1 MPGPQVHEG
10 MVHRIEVENFKSY
23 KGRQVIGPFMNFTA
37 VVGPNGAGKSNLMD
51 AISFVLGV
59 RSAHLRG
66 SQLKDLIYALDDDDR
81 DDPNR
86 GAHVMLV
93 YIKSSQPAS
102 TYSGMEELQFTRAI
116 TSSGSSQYRING
128 SVVSWD
134 DYNSRLKDIG
144 ILVKARNFLVFQ
156 GDVESIASKSP
167 KELTG
172 LFEQIAGSDELRKEY
187 EAREADK
194 SRAEERTMFAYQKK
208 KNMSS
213 EKKHKKEQKEEAER
227 HLKLQQN
234 LKDKRAEFYL
244 WQLYC
249 IEKEMNAARSA
260 LAASREELQRVQEEQ
275 GDVEKRQREK
285 MRERAVH
292 SKDVLTAEKK
302 VARKA
307 AEIDKKRPE
316 MVKVKEEMRRA
327 EQRLKEDV
335 EKLEKLQALQA
346 RQQEEVARLERS
358 LEDVQG
364 ELADMEG
371 MSQAGGQ
378 QQLHLAQSQLEEYH
392 KRKEEAGS
400 KTFRLRQEKEALD
413 RQQHSDVEAQRSME
427 ASVAQMAGREEQLG
441 VHLEQARA
449 RVERV
454 GKDLAEGREALERLR
469 KEETEMRDR
478 HRRARHRAEAL
489 EQRLEEAEAQLRE
502 LKADRRENERE
513 TRMAETVATM
523 KRLFPGVHG
532 RLSDLCKPTQ
542 RRFNMAVTVVMGKL
556 FDAVAVEDERTAK
569 ECIEYLRAQRLPPMT
584 FIPLQT
590 ARVKAVNER
599 LRSLGG
605 TCKLVLDVIQYPP
618 HRTLSALFLFLL
630 PPHSS
635 GAALVLPTATPL
647 EVAMVYA
654 VGNTLV
660 CDTLDEA
667 RSVAWG
673 AERHKVVALDGTLL
687 AKNGCM
693 TGGTSGGMETRS
705 QRWDEQEVEK
715 LKAARDKVAK
725 ELSEVLSVR
734 ETQSKEQE
742 IAARIAGLERK
753 TQYAEMELKMSEE
766 KVAKAEQELAVMVA
780 EKDRI
785 APEITRL
792 TAAVEARLE
801 QVGAKEQRINEIMDR
816 VFREFSRTVGVAN
829 IREYEENQLQQAQ
842 QLAERRLALAN
853 QIAKLSNQLEYE
865 RRRDSKGPVEALQA
879 SMEQQRQHLE
889 ELTHTGRRL
898 QAALEKARD
907 ELQALK
913 VPVEEAKAQA
923 EAVEAEVQ
931 ALSKAASAL
940 TAKLGKAKRSITAK
954 EAMVVQLHARRGE
967 VLERCEME
975 QVPVRTAAGALVP
988 SVPLTDTQ
996 ATGAAGGSSQAGSSS
1011 AVGSGGGAAA
1021 DFSAGVDE
1029 PLDFSTLPSSLKKA
1043 MTGEER
1049 ERKEAELRKE
1059 MEEVAGELERT
1070 APNLKALEQ
1079 FEALRAK
1086 EREMSEE
1093 FESIRREAKEAV
1105 NAFNHVHQQRY
1116 ERFMA
1121 AFAHVSTCI
1130 NRIYKDLTSSSA
1142 HPLGGTAYLSL
1153 ENEDEPFLHGI
1164 KYTAMPPS
1172 KRFRDME
1179 QLSGGEKTVAAL
1191 ALLFAIHSYRPSPL
1205 FVLDEVDAALDNLNV
1220 AKVAAYI
1227 RAKSRHTAHASDQQ
1241 APDGGAAADASQR
1254 LADGAG
1260 GAGGEAGFQSIV
1272 ISLKDQFYSWADGL
1286 IGVVRD
1292 SEDR

>member
-1 MPGPQVHEG
+1 
-10 MVHRIEVENFKSY
+10 
-23 KGRQVIGPFMNFTA
+23 
-37 VVGPNGAGKSNLMD
+37 MD

-227 HLKLQQN
+227 HLKLQQD

-413 RQQHSDVEAQRSME
+413 RQQQADVEAQRSME
-427 ASVAQMAGREEQLG
+427 ASVAQMAGREEQLSA
-441 VHLEQARA
+441 HLEQARA

-556 FDAVAVEDERTAK
+556 FDAVAVDDERTAK
-569 ECIEYLRAQRLPPMT
+569 ECIE
-584 FIPLQT
+584 
-590 ARVKAVNER
+590 
-599 LRSLGG
+599 
-605 TCKLVLDVIQYPP
+605 
-618 HRTLSALFLFLL
+618 
-630 PPHSS
+630 
-635 GAALVLPTATPL
+635 
-647 EVAMVYA
+647 
-654 VGNTLV
+654 
-660 CDTLDEA
+660 
-667 RSVAWG
+667 
-673 AERHKVVALDGTLL
+673 
-687 AKNGCM
+687 
-693 TGGTSGGMETRS
+693 
-705 QRWDEQEVEK
+705 
-715 LKAARDKVAK
+715 
-725 ELSEVLSVR
+725 
-734 ETQSKEQE
+734 
-742 IAARIAGLERK
+742 
-753 TQYAEMELKMSEE
+753 
-766 KVAKAEQELAVMVA
+766 
-780 EKDRI
+780 
-785 APEITRL
+785 
-792 TAAVEARLE
+792 
-801 QVGAKEQRINEIMDR
+801 
-816 VFREFSRTVGVAN
+816 
-829 IREYEENQLQQAQ
+829 
-842 QLAERRLALAN
+842 
-853 QIAKLSNQLEYE
+853 
-865 RRRDSKGPVEALQA
+865 
-879 SMEQQRQHLE
+879 
-889 ELTHTGRRL
+889 
-898 QAALEKARD
+898 
-907 ELQALK
+907 
-913 VPVEEAKAQA
+913 
-923 EAVEAEVQ
+923 
-931 ALSKAASAL
+931 
-940 TAKLGKAKRSITAK
+940 
-954 EAMVVQLHARRGE
+954 
-967 VLERCEME
+967 
-975 QVPVRTAAGALVP
+975 
-988 SVPLTDTQ
+988 
-996 ATGAAGGSSQAGSSS
+996 
-1011 AVGSGGGAAA
+1011 
-1021 DFSAGVDE
+1021 
-1029 PLDFSTLPSSLKKA
+1029 
-1043 MTGEER
+1043 
-1049 ERKEAELRKE
+1049 
-1059 MEEVAGELERT
+1059 
-1070 APNLKALEQ
+1070 
-1079 FEALRAK
+1079 
-1086 EREMSEE
+1086 
-1093 FESIRREAKEAV
+1093 
-1105 NAFNHVHQQRY
+1105 
-1116 ERFMA
+1116 
-1121 AFAHVSTCI
+1121 
-1130 NRIYKDLTSSSA
+1130 
-1142 HPLGGTAYLSL
+1142 
-1153 ENEDEPFLHGI
+1153 
-1164 KYTAMPPS
+1164 
-1172 KRFRDME
+1172 
-1179 QLSGGEKTVAAL
+1179 
-1191 ALLFAIHSYRPSPL
+1191 
-1205 FVLDEVDAALDNLNV
+1205 
-1220 AKVAAYI
+1220 
-1227 RAKSRHTAHASDQQ
+1227 
-1241 APDGGAAADASQR
+1241 
-1254 LADGAG
+1254 
-1260 GAGGEAGFQSIV
+1260 
-1272 ISLKDQFYSWADGL
+1272 
-1286 IGVVRD
+1286 
-1292 SEDR
+1292 

>member
-1 MPGPQVHEG
+1 
-10 MVHRIEVENFKSY
+10 
-23 KGRQVIGPFMNFTA
+23 
-37 VVGPNGAGKSNLMD
+37 
-51 AISFVLGV
+51 
-59 RSAHLRG
+59 
-66 SQLKDLIYALDDDDR
+66 
-81 DDPNR
+81 
-86 GAHVMLV
+86 
-93 YIKSSQPAS
+93 
-102 TYSGMEELQFTRAI
+102 
-116 TSSGSSQYRING
+116 
-128 SVVSWD
+128 
-134 DYNSRLKDIG
+134 
-144 ILVKARNFLVFQ
+144 
-156 GDVESIASKSP
+156 
-167 KELTG
+167 
-172 LFEQIAGSDELRKEY
+172 
-187 EAREADK
+187 
-194 SRAEERTMFAYQKK
+194 
-208 KNMSS
+208 
-213 EKKHKKEQKEEAER
+213 
-227 HLKLQQN
+227 
-234 LKDKRAEFYL
+234 
-244 WQLYC
+244 
-249 IEKEMNAARSA
+249 
-260 LAASREELQRVQEEQ
+260 
-275 GDVEKRQREK
+275 
-285 MRERAVH
+285 
-292 SKDVLTAEKK
+292 
-302 VARKA
+302 
-307 AEIDKKRPE
+307 
-316 MVKVKEEMRRA
+316 
-327 EQRLKEDV
+327 
-335 EKLEKLQALQA
+335 
-346 RQQEEVARLERS
+346 
-358 LEDVQG
+358 
-364 ELADMEG
+364 
-371 MSQAGGQ
+371 
-378 QQLHLAQSQLEEYH
+378 
-392 KRKEEAGS
+392 
-400 KTFRLRQEKEALD
+400 
-413 RQQHSDVEAQRSME
+413 
-427 ASVAQMAGREEQLG
+427 
-441 VHLEQARA
+441 
-449 RVERV
+449 
-454 GKDLAEGREALERLR
+454 
-469 KEETEMRDR
+469 
-478 HRRARHRAEAL
+478 
-489 EQRLEEAEAQLRE
+489 
-502 LKADRRENERE
+502 
-513 TRMAETVATM
+513 
-523 KRLFPGVHG
+523 
-532 RLSDLCKPTQ
+532 
-542 RRFNMAVTVVMGKL
+542 
-556 FDAVAVEDERTAK
+556 
-569 ECIEYLRAQRLPPMT
+569 
-584 FIPLQT
+584 
-590 ARVKAVNER
+590 
-599 LRSLGG
+599 
-605 TCKLVLDVIQYPP
+605 
-618 HRTLSALFLFLL
+618 
-630 PPHSS
+630 
-635 GAALVLPTATPL
+635 
-647 EVAMVYA
+647 
-654 VGNTLV
+654 
-660 CDTLDEA
+660 
-667 RSVAWG
+667 
-673 AERHKVVALDGTLL
+673 VALDGTLL

-693 TGGTSGGMETRS
+693 TGGTSGGMESRS

-734 ETQSKEQE
+734 EAQSKEQE

-753 TQYAEMELKMSEE
+753 TQYAEMELRMSEE
-766 KVAKAEQELAVMVA
+766 KVTKAEQELAVMAA
-780 EKDRI
+780 EKERI

-792 TAAVEARLE
+792 TTAVEARRE
-801 QVGAKEQRINEIMDR
+801 QVGAKEQRINEITDR
-816 VFREFSRTVGVAN
+816 VFREFSRAVGVAN

-967 VLERCEME
+967 ILERCEME
-975 QVPVRTAAGALVP
+975 QVPVRTAAGVLVP
-988 SVPLTDTQ
+988 TVPLTDTQ
-996 ATGAAGGSSQAGSSS
+996 ATGAGGSSQAGSSS

-1029 PLDFSTLPSSLKKA
+1029 PLDFSALPWGLKKA

-1105 NAFNHVHQQRY
+1105 NAFNHVHQLRY

-1130 NRIYKDLTSSSA
+1130 NRIYKDLTSSSS

-1227 RAKSRHTAHASDQQ
+1227 RAKSRHPLHASDQQ
-1241 APDGGAAADASQR
+1241 APDGRAAAADASQR

-1260 GAGGEAGFQSIV
+1260 GSGGEAGFQSIV

-1292 SEDR
+1292 SEDSCSKTLTFDLSQYAA

>member
-1 MPGPQVHEG
+1 MPGHQVHVG

-81 DDPNR
+81 ETPNR

-102 TYSGMEELQFTRAI
+102 SYSGMEELQFTRAI

-134 DYNSRLKDIG
+134 EYNSRLRDIG

-194 SRAEERTMFAYQKK
+194 NRAEERTMFAYQKK

-213 EKKHKKEQKEEAER
+213 EKRHKKEQKEEAER
-227 HLKLQQN
+227 HLKLQQD

-275 GDVEKRQREK
+275 RDVEKRQREK
-285 MRERAVH
+285 MRERAAH

-346 RQQEEVARLERS
+346 RQHEEIARLERS

-371 MSQAGGQ
+371 MSQAGGA

-413 RQQHSDVEAQRSME
+413 RQQQADVEAQRSME

-441 VHLEQARA
+441 GHLEQARS

-454 GKDLAEGREALERLR
+454 GKDLTEGREALAQLR
-469 KEETEMRDR
+469 QEETEMRDR

-489 EQRLEEAEAQLRE
+489 EQRLEEAEAQLRD

-532 RLSDLCKPTQ
+532 RLSDLCRPTQ

-556 FDAVAVEDERTAK
+556 FDAVAVDDERTAK
-569 ECIEYLRAQRLPPMT
+569 DCIEYLRTQRLPPMT

-605 TCKLVLDVIQYPP
+605 TCKLVLDVIQYDP
-618 HRTLSALFLFLL
+618 S
-630 PPHSS
+630 
-635 GAALVLPTATPL
+635 V

-734 ETQSKEQE
+734 EAQSKEQE
-742 IAARIAGLERK
+742 IATRIAGIERK
-753 TQYAEMELKMSEE
+753 TQYAEMELRMSQE
-766 KVAKAEQELAVMVA
+766 KVAKAEQELAVMAA

-792 TAAVEARLE
+792 AAAVEARKE
-801 QVGAKEQRINEIMDR
+801 QMGAKEQRVNEITDR
-816 VFREFSRTVGVAN
+816 VFREFSRAVGVGN

-842 QLAERRLALAN
+842 QLAERRLALSN
-853 QIAKLSNQLEYE
+853 QIAKLANQLEYE
-865 RRRDSKGPVEALQA
+865 RRRDSKGPVEALQG
-879 SMEQQRQHLE
+879 SIEQQRGQLE

-898 QAALEKARD
+898 QAALEKARE

-913 VPVEEAKAQA
+913 LPVEEAKAQA
-923 EAVEAEVQ
+923 EAVEAEAQ

-940 TAKLGKAKRSITAK
+940 TAKLGKAKRTITAK
-954 EAMVVQLHARRGE
+954 EATMVQLHARRGE

-975 QVPVRTAAGALVP
+975 QVTVRTAAGALIP
-988 SVPLTDTQ
+988 TVPLTDT
-996 ATGAAGGSSQAGSSS
+996 TAGGSSQAGSSS
-1011 AVGSGGGAAA
+1011 AVGSGGGGAAA
-1021 DFSAGVDE
+1021 ELSAGVDE
-1029 PLDFSTLPSSLKKA
+1029 PLDYSSLPSSLKKE
-1043 MTGEER
+1043 MREEER

-1070 APNLKALEQ
+1070 APNLKAVEQ
-1079 FEALRAK
+1079 FEALRAR

-1121 AFAHVSTCI
+1121 AFEHVSGCI
-1130 NRIYKDLTSSSA
+1130 NRIYKDLTSSAS

-1153 ENEDEPFLHGI
+1153 ENEDEPFLHGT

-1241 APDGGAAADASQR
+1241 TPAGRAADGSQL

-1260 GAGGEAGFQSIV
+1260 GGGGGGEAGFQSIV

-1292 SEDR
+1292 SEDSCSKTLTFDLSQYAA